1 MMMMMMMMARLL
13 LPLVLL
19 SVSAPGAEPF
29 SCSRGH
35 EVNSKSSIRTLLRV
49 SSSSD
54 DDKLPAV
61 STRQQQAETAIDDA
75 GDFKQPSSA
84 HVPTSQSSPTSFLS
98 PRRDVLF
105 RQGPAAALLTL
116 AASSAS
122 MWTALPRAAN
132 ARLEAVDRPELLP
145 KGEYT
150 NVIQTEKVLTSGQA
164 KRMNDLLVALERDT
178 GYRVRVLCQRYPVTP
193 GLAIRD
199 YWSLGKE
206 DQKDDKYVVLVV
218 DDFGGKGNVLNF
230 NVGDGVKLA
239 LPNVFW
245 TRLQAKYGTTF
256 FVKDNGVDLAA
267 INAIEAIATCLRS
280 EDQFCSSV
288 PDATPSMRVLGL

>member
-1 MMMMMMMMARLL
+1 MMARLL
-13 LPLVLL
+13 LLPLLL
-19 SVSAPGAEPF
+19 LLVAIPSAEPF
-29 SCSRGH
+29 SCARGR
-35 EVNSKSSIRTLLRV
+35 EVNSKRSIIQPLLRL
-49 SSSSD
+49 SSRSNENE
-54 DDKLPAV
+54 LPA
-61 STRQQQAETAIDDA
+61 STRQAASVVDDA
-75 GDFKQPSSA
+75 SDVASSSA
-84 HVPTSQSSPTSFLS
+84 PRSQLPAFVS
-98 PRRDVLF
+98 PRREVLF

-116 AASSAS
+116 AATAAS
-122 MWTALPRAAN
+122 VWTASPPPAS
-132 ARLEAVDRPELLP
+132 ARLEAVNRPELLP

-164 KRMNDLLVALERDT
+164 KRMNDILTALERDT

-199 YWSLGKE
+199 YWSLGKD

-288 PDATPSMRVLGL
+288 PDVAPSMRVLGL